1 LETQRTIKK
10 TRNEPCDP
18 ASIERGVRQMLA
30 DKVCGTSVGLWLLV
44 PEHLRLGTWDLLCR
58 WCRQSTECVEPRLS
72 LQLVH
77 EAALCTT
84 GVRERRAL
92 SQKGFE
98 LLNGLPWLAS
108 DTTIHHLLNDQTIQ
122 QAEELQ
128 VGLGKLR
135 RASGHFTGKLLAVD
149 PHRVRSYSKRRMR
162 QRRED
167 SKSKSMK
174 MAQTFFAVD
183 GDTEQPIC
191 LTTATAART
200 VSNAIPGLL
209 GLAEEILGPWE
220 EEAEVLVV
228 ADSEHFTKELMAH
241 VHTQTPFD
249 LLVPMR
255 EGASLRRQL
264 QSLPPERF
272 TRHWAGYATLKQPYQ
287 PSRSTD
293 GPYYQFVQR
302 DGEREENYSFKP
314 FLSTSDSDVAEA
326 LSGQYPKRWHAEEFF
341 KRDQSLG
348 WQRAGTQNLH
358 IRYGQMTM
366 ALVAQASVHQL
377 RQRLGERYQIWDAS
391 HLAKDLLAGLD
402 GDVRV
407 RGDTIVVTYYNAPDA
422 ERLRSEYEDLPSR
435 LESEGVNPR
444 IPWLY
449 NFSLDFRFK

>member
-1 LETQRTIKK
+1 METQRTITKI
-10 TRNEPCDP
+10 RNEPCDP
-18 ASIERGVRQMLA
+18 LSLQRAVRQMLA
-30 DKVCGTSVGLWLLV
+30 DKVSGTSVGLWLLV

-58 WCRQSTECVEPRLS
+58 WSRRPTEYVEPRLS

-108 DTTIHHLLNDQTIQ
+108 DRTIHYLLNDQTIQ

-128 VGLGKLR
+128 IGLGKLR
-135 RASGHFTGKLLAVD
+135 RASGHFRGELLAVD
-149 PHRVRSYSKRRMR
+149 PHRVRCYSKRRMR
-162 QRRED
+162 QHRKD
-167 SKSKSMK
+167 GNSKPTK
-174 MAQTFFAVD
+174 MAQSFFAVD
-183 GDTEQPIC
+183 GDTQQPVC

-200 VSNAIPGLL
+200 VSKAIPGLL
-209 GLAEEILGPWE
+209 DLAVEILGPFE
-220 EEAEVLVV
+220 QNVKPLVA
-228 ADSEHFTKELMAH
+228 ADLEHFTIELMAY
-241 VHTQTPFD
+241 VHTQTPYA
-249 LLVPMR
+249 LLVPMPD
-255 EGASLRRQL
+255 GARLRRQL
-264 QSLPPERF
+264 KSLAPERF

-287 PSRSTD
+287 PSRSND

-302 DGEREENYSFKP
+302 DGERVQDYTFKA
-314 FLSTSDSDVAEA
+314 FLCTSDSDVAEA
-326 LSGQYPKRWHAEEFF
+326 LSRAYPKRWHAEEFF
-341 KRDQSLG
+341 NRDQSLG

-366 ALVAQASVHQL
+366 ALVAQALIHQL
-377 RQRLGERYQIWDAS
+377 RQQLGEPYQTWDAS
-391 HLAKDLLAGLD
+391 HLAKDILGGLD

-407 RGDTIVVTYYNAPDA
+407 HGDTIVVTYYNASDA
-422 ERLRSEYEDLPSR
+422 QRFRSQYEDLPSR

-449 NFSLDFRFK
+449 DFKLDFRFK